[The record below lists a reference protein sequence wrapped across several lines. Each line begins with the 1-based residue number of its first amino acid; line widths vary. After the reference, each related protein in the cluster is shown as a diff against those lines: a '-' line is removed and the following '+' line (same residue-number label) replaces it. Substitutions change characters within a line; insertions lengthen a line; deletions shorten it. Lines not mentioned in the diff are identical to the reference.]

1 MAKNAS
7 CWVCV
12 SFSHNRIMKKNLF
25 KVISLIA
32 FAMPTLLYAVPAT
45 QKSLKLRQPDG
56 TFVNIYMYGD
66 EHSHYITDTKGYPV
80 EKSKDGFYCYIGA
93 DGLVTDAVLT

>member
-80 EKSKDGFYCYIGA
+80 
-93 DGLVTDAVLT
+93 